1 MKKILHLIETSGPG
15 GAEKMLISLVE
26 HLDKNQYRSV
36 ICLLKD
42 GWLNTQLQRRGFETF
57 IVPQPHSIDFGWL
70 LKLKTRIKNMGI
82 HLMHAHEFAMN
93 TYASLLSVITGVPVI
108 ATVHGKNYYWE
119 RWWRRL
125 AYRFVSR
132 QTTMVAVSE
141 DIKKF
146 LMQKCGIKNDRIIVV
161 HNGIDLDL
169 YRPEGEKR
177 EWTRRELCIRNGQPV
192 VGTIGNLYPV
202 KGHTYLLK
210 AIAIVKIMFPTVRL
224 LIAGRGRMLGKLLNE
239 SQTLGIQDH
248 VIFLGFREDT
258 ASLLQAIDLFVLPS
272 ISEGLPLSV
281 LEAMACGKP
290 VIATNVGG
298 LPEVVVD
305 GQSGFLVSSEN
316 PESLA
321 KRMMLLL
328 GYKSL
333 SDQFGRV
340 GRARVE
346 KEFSLGSMVQKY
358 QGLYETDL
366 GLKEA

>member
-15 GAEKMLISLVE
+15 GAEKILISLLE
-26 HLDKNQYRSV
+26 HLDKSIYQSC

-42 GWLNTQLQRRGFETF
+42 GWLNAQLKGRGFETF
-57 IVPQPHSIDFGWL
+57 IVPQPHSLDFAWL
-70 LKLKTRIKNMGI
+70 WEIKTRIKNMGI
-82 HLMHAHEFAMN
+82 HLMHAHEFTMN
-93 TYASLLSVITGVPVI
+93 TYASLLSVFTGVPII
-108 ATVHGKNYYWE
+108 ATIHGKNYYWE

-132 QTTMVAVSE
+132 QSTMVAVSE

-146 LMQKCGIKNDRIIVV
+146 LVQKAGIKNDRIIVV

-169 YRPEGEKR
+169 YRPESGKGEWARK
-177 EWTRRELCIRNGQPV
+177 ELCIRNAQPV
-192 VGTIGNLYPV
+192 VGAIGNLYPV

-210 AIAIVKIMFPTVRL
+210 ALAIVKIMFPTIKL
-224 LIAGRGRMLGKLLNE
+224 LIAGRGRMMGKLLNE
-239 SQTLGIQDH
+239 SQALGVQDH

-281 LEAMACGKP
+281 LEAMASGKP

-305 GQSGFLVSSEN
+305 GQTGFLVSPED

-328 GYKSL
+328 GHSSL
-333 SDQFGRV
+333 ADQFGKV
-340 GRARVE
+340 GRARAE
-346 KEFSLGSMVQKY
+346 KKFSLVSMVQKY
-358 QGLYETDL
+358 QELYERV
-366 GLKEA
+366 